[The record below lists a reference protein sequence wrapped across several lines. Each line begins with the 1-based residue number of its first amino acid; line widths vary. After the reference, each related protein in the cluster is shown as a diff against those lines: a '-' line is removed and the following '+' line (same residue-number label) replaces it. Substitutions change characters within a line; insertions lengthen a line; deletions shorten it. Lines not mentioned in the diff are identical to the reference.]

1 MLPVTFF
8 MILGFMVAGCFA
20 FATIILLG
28 WAFDSAR
35 SWFKHRGSKQRDED
49 VRDLKFSL
57 LGALFTGVVTAFFIW
72 APLSSA
78 NDEINCMSKGYTWN
92 DGVCYSQLERAE

>member
-8 MILGFMVAGCFA
+8 MIIGFMVAGVFA
-20 FATIILLG
+20 FATFILLA

-35 SWFKHRGSKQRDED
+35 SWFKHRGTKQRDED

-57 LGALFTGVVTAFFIW
+57 LGALATGLFTAFFIW

-78 NDEINCMSKGYTWN
+78 NDEINCMSKGFTWH
-92 DGVCYSQLERAE
+92 DGACYSEIVRAE